1 MPSNASLPELPYYR
15 FRSDVVT
22 PPAVPVV
29 TLEEAKAYLAIT
41 GTDDDA
47 LITSLITSA
56 TQLSEEY
63 CKRKFINTAMLA
75 QADDDLYFKPWW
87 RGVRQGAFAMLSTWR
102 SFTLPWLALFSVE
115 SVKVM
120 SRSGVE
126 TTIDPTGY
134 IVDTSSKNR
143 PGRIVLKL
151 ETVISV
157 DPAEC
162 NALRVAYTAG
172 YGAVASN
179 VPESIKLGIK
189 NMITYMYNHRGE
201 CGGDVVKDSGAGPLF
216 NPYRLL
222 QV

>member
-15 FRSDVVT
+15 FRSDVTT

-29 TLEEAKAYLAIT
+29 TLDEAKAYLAMT
-41 GTDDDA
+41 AADDDVLVTA
-47 LITSLITSA
+47 LITSA
-56 TQLSEEY
+56 TQLAEEY
-63 CKRKFINTAMLA
+63 CKRKFITTAILA

-102 SFTLPWLALFSVE
+102 SFSLPWLALLAVQ

-120 SRSGVE
+120 SRGGVE
-126 TTIDPTGY
+126 TTVDPAGY
-134 IVDTSSKNR
+134 IVDLSTKNR
-143 PGRIVLKL
+143 PGRVVLKL
-151 ETVISV
+151 ETVINV

-172 YGAVASN
+172 YGPAASN
-179 VPESIKLGIK
+179 VPEAIKLGIK

-201 CGGDVVKDSGAGPLF
+201 CGGDVVKDSGAGQLF
-216 NPYRLL
+216 NPYRWL